1 MLTMMFFTK
10 QVSVNSMMEAVHN
23 SYTNQIGNIFH
34 KKEFIPKTHAFRDL
48 R

>member
-1 MLTMMFFTK
+1 MMFFTK